1 MTGEVLLSVCTYVLF
16 AALLLHSILTRERRT
31 TLLCVSMGLGF
42 GLIFPFCHVNVFHSY
57 SFHFQRQVLGL
68 PYFLPFFWWNAFYIS
83 FWVAERSSAALPLS
97 PRWTDGVTCLL
108 AGSVMLTMETVWDHV
123 AVRSKALSFQPMSYL
138 WYAPDFH
145 SGIAPQINAAHFV
158 FGYVYAYTLARLKP
172 ISERTGVHRLLLA
185 GLLMILS
192 TFLVG
197 LYFEL
202 LAFEIELSGKI
213 AVLAD
218 VAVSLLVISA
228 FLLQTPMLFNF
239 IKRRILHE
247 RPG

>member
-1 MTGEVLLSVCTYVLF
+1 MTGEVFLSVCTCVLF
-16 AALLLHSILTRERRT
+16 AALLLHCVLMREWRT

-42 GLIFPFCHVNVFHSY
+42 GLIFPFSHVNVFHSY
-57 SFHFQRQVLGL
+57 SFYFQRQLLGV

-83 FWVAERSSAALPLS
+83 FSVAERASATLPLS
-97 PRWTDGVTCLL
+97 PRRTDCVTCLL
-108 AGSVMLTMETVWDHV
+108 AGLAMLTMEIVWDHV
-123 AVRSKALSFQPMSYL
+123 AVRSKALSFQQMSYL

-172 ISERTGVHRLLLA
+172 ISGGTGVNRLLLA

-202 LAFEIELSGKI
+202 LAFEIELSGKV

-218 VAVSLLVISA
+218 VAVSLLAVAA
-228 FLLQTPMLFNF
+228 FLLQTPALFNF

-247 RPG
+247 RLP